1 MEDQTS
7 ATSFEIKLK
16 LLQNIKLFSDLHK
29 PALKKIAL
37 LLEEMEYHKGHYI
50 FRKGDEG
57 DAVFIITK
65 GKISVKDEEFVLSTL
80 GEGEVFGEYALID
93 NKPRS
98 ASIYVEESVH
108 LLRLSRTD
116 FSRLFGDNKEIL
128 QAMLRMF
135 VNRLR
140 GHDELEKQLA
150 DQTKQIIKQKTAL
163 EELNDEKNH
172 LMAIIAHDLRNPL
185 SSTISLADL
194 LKSESESF
202 DEDQI
207 ICING
212 IINALGR
219 MKDMVNRILDVKA
232 LESKTEQVILE
243 KIDLSELIE
252 RSYQSFKDQ
261 IEDKQLKVF
270 LNLNEIYAKVDKQY
284 LLQVLENLISNAIKF
299 SQPGKAV
306 YLNLWTKEGKAHIGI
321 KDEGPGISMDD
332 QKKLFLRYQQLS
344 AAPTAGESSTG
355 IGLSIVKK
363 YTEMMNGSVSCE
375 SELGKGAKFVV
386 SFEKV

>member
-1 MEDQTS
+1 MEDQAS

-29 PALKKIAL
+29 PALKKIAQ
-37 LLEEMEYHKGHYI
+37 LLEEMQYHKGHYI

-57 DAVFIITK
+57 DAVFIITE
-65 GKISVKDEEFVLSTL
+65 GIVSVKDEEFVLSTL
-80 GEGEVFGEYALID
+80 GKGEVFGEYALID

-150 DQTKQIIKQKTAL
+150 DQTKQIIKQKSAL
-163 EELNDEKNH
+163 EDLNDEKNH

-202 DEDQI
+202 DEDQM

-232 LESKTEQVILE
+232 LESKTEQVVLE
-243 KIDLSELIE
+243 KVDISKLIE
-252 RSYQSFKDQ
+252 QTHQSFKKP

-270 LNLNEIYAKVDKQY
+270 LNLNEIYANVDKQY

-306 YLNLWTKEGKAHIGI
+306 YMNLWTKEGKVHIGI
-321 KDEGPGISMDD
+321 KDEGPGISIDD

-344 AAPTAGESSTG
+344 AEPTAGESSTG

-375 SELGKGAKFVV
+375 SEPGKGAKFVV

>member
-7 ATSFEIKLK
+7 ATSFENKLK

-29 PALKKIAL
+29 PALKKIAQ
-37 LLEEMEYHKGHYI
+37 LLEEMQYHKGHYI

-57 DAVFIITK
+57 DAVFIITQ
-65 GKISVKDEEFVLSTL
+65 GVVSVKDEEFVLSTL
-80 GEGEVFGEYALID
+80 GIGEVFGEYALID

-98 ASIYVEESVH
+98 ASIYVEEPVQ

-163 EELNDEKNH
+163 EDLNDEKNH

-202 DEDQI
+202 DEDQM

-232 LESKTEQVILE
+232 LESKSEQVVLE
-243 KIDLSELIE
+243 RIDLSILIE
-252 RSYQSFKDQ
+252 QTYQTFKKQ
-261 IEDKQLKVF
+261 IEDKQIKVF
-270 LNLNEIYAKVDKQY
+270 LNVNEIYAKVDKQY
-284 LLQVLENLISNAIKF
+284 LLQILENLISNAIKF
-299 SQPGKAV
+299 SQPGKAI
-306 YLNLWTKEGKAHIGI
+306 YLNLWSKEGKVHIGI
-321 KDEGPGISMDD
+321 KDEGPGISNDD

-344 AAPTAGESSTG
+344 AQPTAGESSTG

-363 YTEMMNGSVSCE
+363 YTEMMNGNVMCE
-375 SELGKGAKFVV
+375 SEPGKGAKFVV